1 MSLESNRA
9 DFEKALEEMK
19 NTMELLDHCV
29 DDALMDTLKN
39 VANEYEHYVNDIDEL
54 IDSASQLQ
62 DELDSAVTTNG
73 ELQATID
80 ELESELTV

>member
-19 NTMELLDHCV
+19 NTMELLDNCV
-29 DDALMDTLKN
+29 DDALMETLRD
-39 VANEYEHYVNDIDEL
+39 VVNEYEHYVNDIDEV
-54 IDSASQLQ
+54 IDSVSQLE
-62 DELDSAVTTNG
+62 DELTNAETNQI
-73 ELQATID
+73 ELQSTID